1 MIKIKFNGRR
11 IAGKRAHYGDINH
24 VVNANFVN
32 KGALKSVIALIVLY
46 NIGLFFLF
54 ISKKSIENVFY
65 IELGICCLGL
75 AMNVDYYAFEW
86 VSVSKGERLTK
97 LQVKK

>member
-32 KGALKSVIALIVLY
+32 KGGMESVI
-46 NIGLFFLF
+46 
-54 ISKKSIENVFY
+54 
-65 IELGICCLGL
+65 ELKTI
-75 AMNVDYYAFEW
+75 
-86 VSVSKGERLTK
+86 
-97 LQVKK
+97 

>member
-32 KGALKSVIALIVLY
+32 KSGIESVI
-46 NIGLFFLF
+46 
-54 ISKKSIENVFY
+54 
-65 IELGICCLGL
+65 ELKTI
-75 AMNVDYYAFEW
+75 
-86 VSVSKGERLTK
+86 
-97 LQVKK
+97 